1 MKILECSS
9 KGDKR
14 FSAFFAYVE
23 IFGKNNSI
31 ENHYQLCKRFGDK
44 VPKGWRDAK
53 GKKATHFV
61 LKGFEYDVKYLSG
74 WYDLLWLK
82 YLDKNP
88 ELVEFAKQYD
98 DFNDIFKGK
107 NTINCQ
113 ADSIRKYIKQG
124 RDFIIEENKELLN
137 KIKYN
142 NKVI

>member
-23 IFGKNNSI
+23 IFGKN
-31 ENHYQLCKRFGDK
+31 
-44 VPKGWRDAK
+44 
-53 GKKATHFV
+53 T
-61 LKGFEYDVKYLSG
+61 
-74 WYDLLWLK
+74 
-82 YLDKNP
+82 

-107 NTINCQ
+107 DTINCQ

-124 RDFIIEENKELLN
+124 RDFIIEENYELLN
-137 KIKYN
+137 EIKYN
-142 NKVI
+142 NKFS